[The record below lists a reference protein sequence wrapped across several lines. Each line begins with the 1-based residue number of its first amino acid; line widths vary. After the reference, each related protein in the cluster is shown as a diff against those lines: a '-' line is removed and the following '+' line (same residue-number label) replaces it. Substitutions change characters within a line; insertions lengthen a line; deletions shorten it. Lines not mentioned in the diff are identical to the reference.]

1 MEGSGFKPRFH
12 DRNDYGFELSVYT
25 WAHIVSQMA
34 VIVMPGLRGRDILA
48 LAELSSKE
56 IVLIL
61 KQSIQLR
68 RVKRPRQYLRGKTVA
83 MIFQKP
89 STRTR
94 VSFESAVSELGGHP
108 INLSWNEMQLGR
120 GETIS
125 DTARVLD
132 RYVDVIM
139 ARVFSH
145 HDLEQLAEFAE
156 APVVNGLSDKAHP
169 CQILADLMTLKQ
181 YKRRLEG
188 LKLAY
193 VGDGNNVCNSLLVG
207 CAKTGVSISVASP
220 EGYRP
225 DPDAVKFAKEAAQE
239 SGAHIE
245 VTSDPVGAV
254 ENSDAVY
261 TDTFVSMGMEKEKDE
276 RERIFIPRYQV
287 NEELFARAKPDA
299 IFMHCLP
306 AHRGEEV
313 TNAVI
318 DGPMSA
324 VWDQAENRLHSS
336 KGVLSLIV

>member
-1 MEGSGFKPRFH
+1 
-12 DRNDYGFELSVYT
+12 
-25 WAHIVSQMA
+25 
-34 VIVMPGLRGRDILA
+34 MPGLRGRDVLT
-48 LAELSSKE
+48 LAELSPKE
-56 IVLIL
+56 INLIL
-61 KQSIQLR
+61 KQSIRLR
-68 RVKRPRQYLRGKTVA
+68 RVKKPSQYLRGKTVA

-94 VSFESAVSELGGHP
+94 VSFETAVAELGGHP

-120 GETIS
+120 GETIG

-145 HDLEQLAEFAE
+145 HDLEQLAQFAD

-181 YKRRLEG
+181 LKKRLEG
-188 LKLAY
+188 LKLVY

-207 CAKTGVSISVASP
+207 CAKTGVSMTVARP
-220 EGYRP
+220 EGYGP
-225 DPDAVKFAKEAAQE
+225 DPQAVKAAKEAAQE
-239 SGAHIE
+239 SGAEIQ
-245 VTSDPVGAV
+245 VTTDPMAAV

-261 TDTFVSMGMEKEKDE
+261 TDTFVSMGMEKEKEE
-276 RERIFIPRYQV
+276 RERIFVPKYQV

-313 TNAVI
+313 TNSVI
-318 DGPMSA
+318 DGPRSA
-324 VWDQAENRLHSS
+324 VWDEAENRLHSS
-336 KGVLSLIV
+336 KGLLSLII